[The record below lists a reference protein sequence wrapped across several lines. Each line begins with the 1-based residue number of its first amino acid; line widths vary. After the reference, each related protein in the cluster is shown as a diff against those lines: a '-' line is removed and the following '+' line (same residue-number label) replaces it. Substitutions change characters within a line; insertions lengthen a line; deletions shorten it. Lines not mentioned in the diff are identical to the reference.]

1 MPMPVSVRAAC
12 CMVSQSDWLPMITPM
27 SGFPAGEITSP
38 TESMTE
44 YYEPDVFF
52 GRSWRALEGTVLSD
66 F

>member
-1 MPMPVSVRAAC
+1 
-12 CMVSQSDWLPMITPM
+12 MITPM